1 LQYHSTRAVLHFL
14 ALTRNSLAYQNA
26 GIFYIK
32 KVTIMEKQKIFKELK
47 GYLGMIFGCVFYAL
61 SIVLFLEPC
70 GIVAGGVAGLS
81 TLLHLLNEKIP
92 IGLITIAI
100 NIPIFLLGL
109 KYTGWKFILRCLV
122 TVVTLGLCTDLL
134 TFLPAMTNDP
144 LLASL
149 YGGVCQGIGIGLFI
163 RFEFSSGGTE
173 LLGRVISKWVKFL
186 NIPVCVGLCDAIIV
200 ITGTVALRTVD
211 NILYA
216 LIVVFVS
223 TKLSEL
229 ILMGLEKSKLCIII
243 CDKGNEVA
251 QALIEKSP
259 RGVTMLNGEGMYK
272 HQNRDVLL
280 TCVKNRQ
287 LTQLRQIVH
296 TVDDSAFVII
306 NDSVEVRGK
315 GFISWDKEL

>member
-1 LQYHSTRAVLHFL
+1 
-14 ALTRNSLAYQNA
+14 
-26 GIFYIK
+26 
-32 KVTIMEKQKIFKELK
+32 MERQKIITECK
-47 GYLGMIFGCVFYAL
+47 GYLGMLIGCIFYAL

-70 GIVAGGVAGLS
+70 GIVAGGVSGLA

-92 IGLITIAI
+92 IGLISIAI

-109 KYTGWKFILRCLV
+109 KYTGWKFILRCFL
-122 TVVTLGLCTDLL
+122 TVVSLGLCTDLL
-134 TFLPAMTNDP
+134 AFLPQMTDNA

-149 YGGVCQGIGIGLFI
+149 YGGVFQGVGIGLFI
-163 RFEFSSGGTE
+163 RYEFSSGGTE
-173 LLGRVISKWVKFL
+173 LLGRIISKWVKVL
-186 NIPVCVGLCDAIIV
+186 GIPVCVGLCDAIIV
-200 ITGTVALRTVD
+200 VTGAVVLVSAD

-223 TKLSEL
+223 TKVSEL

-243 CDKGNEVA
+243 SSKGREIA
-251 QALIEKSP
+251 QTLIEKSP
-259 RGVTMLNGEGMYK
+259 RGVTMLNGEGMYC
-272 HQNRDVLL
+272 HQERDVLV

-296 TVDDSAFVII
+296 SVDESAFVII

-315 GFISWDKEL
+315 GFTSWEKEL

>member
-1 LQYHSTRAVLHFL
+1 M
-14 ALTRNSLAYQNA
+14 N
-26 GIFYIK
+26 
-32 KVTIMEKQKIFKELK
+32 KQKIFTEIK
-47 GYLGMIFGCVFYAL
+47 GYAGMVVGCVFYAL

-70 GIVAGGVAGLS
+70 GIVAGGVSGLS
-81 TLLHLLNEKIP
+81 TLLHLLNKKIP
-92 IGLITIAI
+92 IGAISIAI

-109 KYTGWKFILRCLV
+109 RYTGWKFILRCLL
-122 TVVTLGLCTDLL
+122 TVVTLGLATDLL
-134 TFLPAMTNDP
+134 AFLPQMTDNA

-149 YGGVCQGIGIGLFI
+149 YGGVLQGIGIGLFL

-173 LLGRVISKWVKFL
+173 LLGRVVSKWVKII

-200 ITGTVALRTVD
+200 VTGAIALTSAD
-211 NILYA
+211 NILFA

-229 ILMGLEKSKLCIII
+229 ILTGLEKSKLCIII
-243 CDKGNEVA
+243 SNKGKEIA
-251 QALIEKSP
+251 QVLIEKSP
-259 RGVTMLNGEGMYK
+259 RGVTMLNGEGMYC
-272 HQNRDVLL
+272 HEDRDVLF

-296 TVDDSAFVII
+296 SVDDKAFVII

-315 GFISWDKEL
+315 GFTSWEKDL

>member
-1 LQYHSTRAVLHFL
+1 MLV
-14 ALTRNSLAYQNA
+14 
-26 GIFYIK
+26 
-32 KVTIMEKQKIFKELK
+32 
-47 GYLGMIFGCVFYAL
+47 GCVFYAL

-70 GIVAGGVAGLS
+70 GIVAGGVSGLA

-92 IGLITIAI
+92 IGLVSIAI

-109 KYTGWKFILRCLV
+109 KYTGWKFILRCLL
-122 TVVTLGLCTDLL
+122 TVATLGIFTDVLA
-134 TFLPAMTNDP
+134 FLPAMTNEP

-149 YGGVCQGIGIGLFI
+149 YGGVFQGIGIGLFI

-173 LLGRVISKWVKFL
+173 LLGRVISKWVKIL
-186 NIPVCVGLCDAIIV
+186 NIPICVGLCDAIVVVAGAIV
-200 ITGTVALRTVD
+200 LRAAD

-229 ILMGLEKSKLCIII
+229 ILVGIEKSKLCIII
-243 CDKGNEVA
+243 CNKGKEVA
-251 QALIEKSP
+251 EELIAKSP
-259 RGVTMLNGEGMYK
+259 RGVTMLNGEGMYR
-272 HQNRDVLL
+272 HENRDVLL

-287 LTQLRQIVH
+287 LTQLRKIVH
-296 TVDDSAFVII
+296 SVDDTAFVII

-315 GFISWDKEL
+315 GFISWEKEV

>member
-1 LQYHSTRAVLHFL
+1 
-14 ALTRNSLAYQNA
+14 
-26 GIFYIK
+26 
-32 KVTIMEKQKIFKELK
+32 MEKQKIVEEIK
-47 GYLGMIFGCVFYAL
+47 GYLGMAVGCLFYAL

-70 GIVAGGVAGLS
+70 GIVAGGVTGLS
-81 TLLHLLNEKIP
+81 TLLHLLNENIP

-109 KYTGWKFILRCLV
+109 KYTDWKFILRCLL
-122 TVVTLGLCTDLL
+122 TVVVLGLCTDILA
-134 TFLPAMTNDP
+134 FLQAMTSEP

-173 LLGRVISKWVKFL
+173 LLGRVVSKWVKIL
-186 NIPVCVGLCDAIIV
+186 NIPVCVGICDAIIV
-200 ITGTVALRTVD
+200 ATGAIVLKTAD

-223 TKLSEL
+223 AKLSEL
-229 ILMGLEKSKLCIII
+229 ILVGFEKSKLCIII
-243 CDKGNEVA
+243 CNKGKEVA

-259 RGVTMLNGEGMYK
+259 RGVTMLNGEGMYR
-272 HQNRDVLL
+272 HENRDVLL

-296 TVDDSAFVII
+296 SVDESAFVII

-315 GFISWDKEL
+315 GFTAWEKEL

>member
-1 LQYHSTRAVLHFL
+1 
-14 ALTRNSLAYQNA
+14 
-26 GIFYIK
+26 
-32 KVTIMEKQKIFKELK
+32 MEKGKFFTEFRA
-47 GYLGMIFGCVFYAL
+47 YLGMLIGCVFYAL

-70 GIVAGGVAGLS
+70 GIVAGGVSGLA

-92 IGLITIAI
+92 IGLISVAI

-109 KYTGWKFILRCLV
+109 KYTGWKFILRCLL

-134 TFLPAMTNDP
+134 AFLPAMTLDP
-144 LLASL
+144 LLASI
-149 YGGVCQGIGIGLFI
+149 YGGVFQGIGIGLFI

-173 LLGRVISKWVKFL
+173 LLGRVISKWVKIL
-186 NIPVCVGLCDAIIV
+186 NIPVCVGLCDAIVVLTGAIV
-200 ITGTVALRTVD
+200 LQAAD

-229 ILMGLEKSKLCIII
+229 ILVGFEKSKLCIII
-243 CDKGNEVA
+243 CNKGKEVA
-251 QALIEKSP
+251 EELIAQSP
-259 RGVTMLNGEGMYK
+259 RGVTMLNGQGMYR
-272 HQNRDVLL
+272 HEDRDVLL

-287 LTQLRQIVH
+287 LTQLRKIVRS
-296 TVDDSAFVII
+296 VDDTAFVII

-315 GFISWDKEL
+315 GFISWEKEL

>member
-1 LQYHSTRAVLHFL
+1 MDKR
-14 ALTRNSLAYQNA
+14 
-26 GIFYIK
+26 
-32 KVTIMEKQKIFKELK
+32 KIWTEIK
-47 GYLGMIFGCVFYAL
+47 GYLFMLLGCISYAL

-81 TLLHLLNEKIP
+81 TLIHLLNEKIP
-92 IGLITIAI
+92 IGLISIAI

-109 KYTGWKFILRCLV
+109 KYTGWKFILRCLL

-134 TFLPAMTNDP
+134 AFLPQMTENP

-149 YGGVCQGIGIGLFI
+149 YGGVLQGLGIGLFI
-163 RFEFSSGGTE
+163 RYEFSSGGTE
-173 LLGRVISKWVKFL
+173 LLGRVISKWVKVI
-186 NIPVCVGLCDAIIV
+186 NIPVCVGICDAIIV
-200 ITGTVALRTVD
+200 VSGAIALTSAD

-223 TKLSEL
+223 TKLSEI
-229 ILMGLEKSKLCIII
+229 ILVGLDKSKLCIII
-243 CDKGNEVA
+243 TNKGKELA
-251 QALIEKSP
+251 QTLIEKSP
-259 RGVTMLNGEGMYK
+259 RGITMLSGEGMYK
-272 HQNRDVLL
+272 HEGRDVLL

-296 TVDDSAFVII
+296 SVDEAAFVII

-315 GFISWDKEL
+315 GFTSWEKDL

>member
-1 LQYHSTRAVLHFL
+1 MDKR
-14 ALTRNSLAYQNA
+14 
-26 GIFYIK
+26 
-32 KVTIMEKQKIFKELK
+32 KIWTEIK
-47 GYLGMIFGCVFYAL
+47 GYLFMLLGCISYAL

-81 TLLHLLNEKIP
+81 TLIHLLNEKIP
-92 IGLITIAI
+92 IGLISIAI

-109 KYTGWKFILRCLV
+109 KYTGWKFILRCLL

-134 TFLPAMTNDP
+134 AFLPQMTENP

-149 YGGVCQGIGIGLFI
+149 YGGVLQGIGIGLFI
-163 RFEFSSGGTE
+163 RYEFSSGGTE
-173 LLGRVISKWVKFL
+173 LLGRVISKWVKVI
-186 NIPVCVGLCDAIIV
+186 NIPVCVGICDAIIV
-200 ITGTVALRTVD
+200 VSGAIALTSAD

-223 TKLSEL
+223 TKLSEI
-229 ILMGLEKSKLCIII
+229 ILVGLDKSKLCIII
-243 CDKGNEVA
+243 TNKGKELA
-251 QALIEKSP
+251 QTLIEKSP
-259 RGVTMLNGEGMYK
+259 RGITMLSGEGMYK
-272 HQNRDVLL
+272 HEGRDVLL

-296 TVDDSAFVII
+296 SVDEAAFVII

-315 GFISWDKEL
+315 GFTSWEKDL

>member
-1 LQYHSTRAVLHFL
+1 MNKQR
-14 ALTRNSLAYQNA
+14 
-26 GIFYIK
+26 IFTEI
-32 KVTIMEKQKIFKELK
+32 K
-47 GYLGMIFGCVFYAL
+47 GYVGMAVGCVFYAL
-61 SIVLFLEPC
+61 GVVLFLKPWS
-70 GIVAGGVAGLS
+70 IVAGGVSGLS

-92 IGLITIAI
+92 IGAISIAI

-109 KYTGWKFILRCLV
+109 KYTGWKFILRCLL
-122 TVVTLGLCTDLL
+122 TVVTLGLAIDLL
-134 TFLPAMTNDP
+134 AFLPKMADNT

-149 YGGVCQGIGIGLFI
+149 YGGVLQGIGIGLFL

-173 LLGRVISKWVKFL
+173 LLGRVISKWVKII

-200 ITGTVALRTVD
+200 VVGAIKVGAD

-229 ILMGLEKSKLCIII
+229 ILTGLEKSKLCIII
-243 CDKGNEVA
+243 SNKGKEIA
-251 QALIEKSP
+251 QVLIEKSP
-259 RGVTMLNGEGMYK
+259 RGVTMLNGEGMYC
-272 HQNRDVLL
+272 HQDRDVLF

-296 TVDDSAFVII
+296 SVDDQAFVII

-315 GFISWDKEL
+315 GFTSWEKDL

>member
-1 LQYHSTRAVLHFL
+1 
-14 ALTRNSLAYQNA
+14 
-26 GIFYIK
+26 
-32 KVTIMEKQKIFKELK
+32 
-47 GYLGMIFGCVFYAL
+47 MIIGCICYAL
-61 SIVLFLEPC
+61 SIVLFLEPNS
-70 GIVAGGVAGLS
+70 IVAGGVAGLS

-92 IGLITIAI
+92 IGLISIAI

-109 KYTGWKFILRCLV
+109 KYTGWKFILRCLL

-134 TFLPAMTNDP
+134 AFLPAMTDDKI
-144 LLASL
+144 LASL
-149 YGGVCQGIGIGLFI
+149 YGGICQGVGIGLFI

-173 LLGRVISKWVKFL
+173 LLGRVISKWVKVL
-186 NIPVCVGLCDAIIV
+186 GIPLCVGICDAIIV
-200 ITGTVALRTVD
+200 VVGAIFLRTAD

-229 ILMGLEKSKLCIII
+229 IVVGFEKSKLCIII
-243 CDKGNEVA
+243 SNKGKEIS
-251 QALIEKSP
+251 QALIERSP
-259 RGVTMLNGEGMYK
+259 RGITMLEGEGMYK
-272 HQNRDVLL
+272 HENRDVLL

-296 TVDDSAFVII
+296 SVDVSAFVII

-315 GFISWDKEL
+315 GFTAWEKDM

>member
-1 LQYHSTRAVLHFL
+1 
-14 ALTRNSLAYQNA
+14 
-26 GIFYIK
+26 
-32 KVTIMEKQKIFKELK
+32 MEKQKIINEAK
-47 GYLGMIFGCVFYAL
+47 GYIGMVVGCVFYAL

-70 GIVAGGVAGLS
+70 EIVAGGVAGLS

-92 IGLITIAI
+92 IGLISIAI

-109 KYTGWKFILRCLV
+109 KYTGWKFILRCLL

-134 TFLPAMTNDP
+134 AFLPAMTEEP

-149 YGGVCQGIGIGLFI
+149 YGGVFQGIGIGLFI

-173 LLGRVISKWVKFL
+173 LLGRVISKWVKVI

-200 ITGTVALRTVD
+200 ATGAIVLKTAD

-229 ILMGLEKSKLCIII
+229 ILVGLEKSKLCIII
-243 CDKGNEVA
+243 CNKGKEVA
-251 QALIEKSP
+251 EALIEKSP
-259 RGVTMLNGEGMYK
+259 RGVTMLDGEGMYK
-272 HQNRDVLL
+272 HENRDILL

-296 TVDDSAFVII
+296 SVDASAFVII

-315 GFISWDKEL
+315 GFTAWEKDL